1 MNVHLVC
8 KNLYLDEF
16 PNKHNSNITIHN
28 AMFLRNK
35 DFISFDQYIGSA
47 DDIGEKS
54 IDPEIISSCNFLL
67 IDNVYP
73 QIPLSHKICEQ
84 FKYLYDT
91 LNVLSKSSDS
101 KSRSLNKNDC
111 SFLNYWLNN
120 KLRINNND
128 PEICIKDFYQ
138 KLKNADNAF
147 FNSTLSLD
155 EYLHNIHEDHLENM
169 KILNNLY
176 YIKYKLHN
184 ILVDEDLSM
193 RSVLCRQYTKECN
206 KKYIEGIINC
216 RNDGSYFYK
225 AIKEFKEKYENN
237 VRLHIRNED
246 NCQIKEFFELPDVD
260 YVLSEYKYARKES
273 LKGITTL
280 PILAP
285 IFGVFLMLTCSDRFS
300 PFRQFLYKK
309 IKRIKNMLMNTD
321 DRQNKLLSDSFYNER
336 SISNNEKYG
345 IGYFSVTGS

>member
-1 MNVHLVC
+1 MPCSEEPV
-8 KNLYLDEF
+8 KGD
-16 PNKHNSNITIHN
+16 
-28 AMFLRNK
+28 NK
-35 DFISFDQYIGSA
+35 DFISFDQYKGIAEG
-47 DDIGEKS
+47 IGEKS
-54 IDPEIISSCNFLL
+54 IDPDIISSCNFLL
-67 IDNVYP
+67 NDNVYP

-91 LNVLSKSSDS
+91 LNDLSKSSDR
-101 KSRSLNKNDC
+101 KSRSLNESDC

-120 KLRINNND
+120 KLRIYNND
-128 PEICIKDFYQ
+128 PQICIKDFYQ
-138 KLKNADNAF
+138 KLKNEDNTF

-155 EYLHNIHEDHLENM
+155 GHLHNIHEDHFENM
-169 KILNNLY
+169 KILYNLY

-184 ILVDEDLSM
+184 ILIDEGSST
-193 RSVLCRQYTKECN
+193 RSVLCRQYREECN
-206 KKYIEGIINC
+206 KKYIDGIINC

-237 VRLHIRNED
+237 VRLYIGNVD
-246 NCQIKEFFELPDVD
+246 NCQTKEFFELPDVD
-260 YVLSEYKYARKES
+260 YVLSEYKYARKEQ

-285 IFGVFLMLTCSDRFS
+285 IFGVFLMLTCSDRFT

-309 IKRIKNMLMNTD
+309 IKRIKNMLMNAD
-321 DRQNKLLSDSFYNER
+321 DRQNELLSDSFYNEK
-336 SISNNEKYG
+336 SISYNGEYG